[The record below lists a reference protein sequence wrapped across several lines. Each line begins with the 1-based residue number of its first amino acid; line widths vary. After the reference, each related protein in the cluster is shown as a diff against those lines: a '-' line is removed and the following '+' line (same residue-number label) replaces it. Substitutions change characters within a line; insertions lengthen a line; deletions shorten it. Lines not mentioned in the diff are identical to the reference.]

1 MEHLFPHQ
9 SFSFPRLT
17 SIGCFAISN
26 NNSQSWHKKLDHPNS
41 VILAHLM
48 KHDYLN
54 NSNEFSSLSFDC
66 ASCKQKSKSLS
77 FSLQGSRV
85 STCFEIIHFDV
96 WGMSHILS
104 HA

>member
-1 MEHLFPHQ
+1 
-9 SFSFPRLT
+9 
-17 SIGCFAISN
+17 
-26 NNSQSWHKKLDHPNS
+26 
-41 VILAHLM
+41 M

-77 FSLQGSRV
+77 FSLQGSHV

-96 WGMSHILS
+96 WGMSDILF